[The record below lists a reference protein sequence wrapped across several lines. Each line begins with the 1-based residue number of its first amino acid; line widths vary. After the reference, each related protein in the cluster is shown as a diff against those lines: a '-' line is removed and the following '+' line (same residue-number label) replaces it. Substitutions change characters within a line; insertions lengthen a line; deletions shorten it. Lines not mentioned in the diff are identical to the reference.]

1 MRMRWYDRDQTVSLA
16 MSIIKNSNEKAQLR
30 VAKLI
35 VRKLNE
41 FGVTKNYTI
50 FQRFEGFI
58 KRWYDENDELFE
70 SFEALKAAPRKIQK
84 EIALEIIN
92 FLHELEAQEAK
103 KAKEAMSIEEI
114 STINQTQEIQVFENN
129 IETITVKKSNLTL
142 LNEEDDTEDNPGGN
156 VEKDAETTT

>member
-103 KAKEAMSIEEI
+103 QLKDSISIDEI
-114 STINQTQEIQVFENN
+114 STTPVKEEITTT
-129 IETITVKKSNLTL
+129 ETSNTSVIVSNTTL
-142 LNEEDDTEDNPGGN
+142 LINSDDDMEENI
-156 VEKDAETTT
+156 EKDAENAT

>member
-16 MSIIKNSNEKAQLR
+16 ISIIKNSNEKAQLR

-103 KAKEAMSIEEI
+103 QLKDSISVEEI
-114 STINQTQEIQVFENN
+114 STTEADTTPVM
-129 IETITVKKSNLTL
+129 VSNPAL
-142 LNEEDDTEDNPGGN
+142 LNNNDMEENI
-156 VEKDAETTT
+156 EKDAENTK

>member
-58 KRWYDENDELFE
+58 KRWYDDNDELFE
-70 SFEALKAAPRKIQK
+70 SLEALKAAPRKIQK

-103 KAKEAMSIEEI
+103 QLKDSISVDEI
-114 STINQTQEIQVFENN
+114 STTEEN
-129 IETITVKKSNLTL
+129 TTPVMVSNPTL
-142 LNEEDDTEDNPGGN
+142 LNNNDMEENI
-156 VEKDAETTT
+156 EKDAENTK